1 VVLHRYARRRIGSG
15 PFGGAGPGLRE
26 EYEDWLK
33 DKGGSK
39 EDGHDGLERVRVPQ
53 ARGIALAPGD

>member
-1 VVLHRYARRRIGSG
+1 MVLDRYAGRRIDSG
-15 PFGGAGPGLRE
+15 PFGVPDWGLRG
-26 EYEDWLK
+26 EYEGWLK

-53 ARGIALAPGD
+53 ARGITLAPGD

>member
-1 VVLHRYARRRIGSG
+1 MLDR
-15 PFGGAGPGLRE
+15 GLRE

-53 ARGIALAPGD
+53 ARGITLAPGD